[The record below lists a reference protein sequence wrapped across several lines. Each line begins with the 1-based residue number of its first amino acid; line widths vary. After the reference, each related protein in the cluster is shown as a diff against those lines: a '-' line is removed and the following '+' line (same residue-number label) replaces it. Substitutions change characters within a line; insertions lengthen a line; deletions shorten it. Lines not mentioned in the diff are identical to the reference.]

1 MAQDWAADVKKFVAN
16 ADDEVI
22 NAIVKYCGIAL
33 HNQDSSL
40 VSFTDSTETD
50 RVRENFLKKK
60 LGLTQSDA
68 DLDAGIAAVGER
80 MKGTN
85 FKNRVTV
92 YYLLLEQFGMMDF
105 FRKGA
110 SAVGGAVGAAA
121 GAGAAAAAGL
131 AASAKGK
138 ADDADAAPV
147 APAAKVEAAPVT
159 PAPAP
164 EPVASSSTAAPAA
177 ALGATA
183 ATAAG
188 ATAAAASGGN
198 VDTRP
203 LAAASNYDSLPVHH
217 EPAYVEEESKSG
229 LGWLWW
235 LLGALLLLALLW
247 WLFFRQPA
255 AAPVD
260 ATVGDTA
267 ATASA
272 TPDGTAATGDG
283 APASDAPVTDLTK
296 APAEGTAT
304 IPAGAGVTSEL
315 RDSKPVVKV
324 YFDTAK
330 TDVAPAFAASAT
342 ALKAYLDSHA
352 GSKLAVSGFNDPRGD
367 AAKNAELSKNRAQ
380 AVQAELVKAGIAETS
395 IELVKPEAATDTTT
409 DNANARRVEV
419 VVR

>member
-105 FRKGA
+105 FRKDA

-131 AASAKGK
+131 AAAAKAK
-138 ADDADAAPV
+138 ADDADA

-164 EPVASSSTAAPAA
+164 QPVASTSTAAPAA

-183 ATAAG
+183 AAAAG
-188 ATAAAASGGN
+188 ATAAAASGGSA
-198 VDTRP
+198 DTRP
-203 LAAASNYDSLPVHH
+203 LAAASNYDSPPVHH
-217 EPAYVEEESKSG
+217 EPAYGEEESKSG

-260 ATVGDTA
+260 ATAGDTA

-272 TPDGTAATGDG
+272 TPDGAAATGDG
-283 APASDAPVTDLTK
+283 VPASDAPVTDLTK

-342 ALKAYLDSHA
+342 ALKTYLDSHA

>member
-40 VSFTDSTETD
+40 VSFTDPTETD

-60 LGLTQSDA
+60 LGLAQSDA
-68 DLDAGIAAVGER
+68 DLDSGIAAVGER

-121 GAGAAAAAGL
+121 AGAGAAAAAGL
-131 AASAKGK
+131 ATSGDKDK
-138 ADDADAAPV
+138 AAT
-147 APAAKVEAAPVT
+147 APAAKVEAT
-159 PAPAP
+159 P
-164 EPVASSSTAAPAA
+164 EPVATTSSAAPAA
-177 ALGATA
+177 AIGGAA
-183 ATAAG
+183 AAVG
-188 ATAAAASGGN
+188 ATAAAASTSSA
-198 VDTRP
+198 DTRP
-203 LAAASNYDSLPVHH
+203 LAAASNYDSGAVHH
-217 EPAYVEEESKSG
+217 EPAYVEEETKSG

-255 AAPVD
+255 APVD
-260 ATVGDTA
+260 TTAGDTA
-267 ATASA
+267 ATAPATTGEA
-272 TPDGTAATGDG
+272 TPAT
-283 APASDAPVTDLTK
+283 DAPVTDLTK
-296 APAEGTAT
+296 APAEGTVT
-304 IPAGAGVTSEL
+304 IPTGAGVTSEL

-342 ALKAYLDSHA
+342 ALKAYLDGHT
-352 GSKLAVSGFNDPRGD
+352 GTKLAVSGFNDPRGD

-380 AVQAELVKAGIAETS
+380 AVQAELVKAGIPEGS
-395 IELVKPEAATDTTT
+395 IELVKPEATTDTTT

>member
-60 LGLTQSDA
+60 LGLTNSDA
-68 DLDAGIAAVGER
+68 DLDSGIAAVGDR

-105 FRKGA
+105 FRKGV
-110 SAVGGAVGAAA
+110 SAVGGAAGAAAA
-121 GAGAAAAAGL
+121 GAGAAAAGL

-138 ADDADAAPV
+138 ADDK
-147 APAAKVEAAPVT
+147 PAAKVEAAPVAPATT
-159 PAPAP
+159 PPAP
-164 EPVASSSTAAPAA
+164 EPVATTSSAAPAA

-183 ATAAG
+183 AAGAAAVG
-188 ATAAAASGGN
+188 ATAAAASTTSA
-198 VDTRP
+198 DTRP
-203 LAAASNYDSLPVHH
+203 LAAASSYDSGPTHH
-217 EPAYVEEESKSG
+217 EPAYVEEETKSG

-235 LLGALLLLALLW
+235 LLGALILLGLLW

-260 ATVGDTA
+260 ATAGDTA
-267 ATASA
+267 ATAPA
-272 TPDGTAATGDG
+272 TTDGAAATGEP
-283 APASDAPVTDLTK
+283 APAPDAPVTDLTK

-342 ALKAYLDSHA
+342 ALKAYLDGHA

-380 AVQAELVKAGIAETS
+380 AVQTQLVKAGIPEGS